1 MSEQVDEARLVD
13 PVVLPAPNGSSNG
26 ASRGRNNVV
35 PVRPSPT
42 RPAPEPRPAPPSGAG
57 EDQVGEASWLVPLV
71 VLVVGVFMSV
81 LDTSI
86 VNVALPTIELELGI
100 STSDGQWVST
110 AYSLAEGVMVPISG
124 WLGYRFGSK
133 KIYLLCLG
141 GFTAASALCG
151 LAGGLVPLVGFRI
164 LQAIPGGVIPVTCM
178 TMLRRMVPPERLGAA
193 VGLYGLGVI
202 VAPAVG
208 PTLGG
213 VLVEYVDWRLIFFVN
228 VPIGVLGV
236 VAAAI
241 VLKEVPGRRDRPLD
255 LFGFVTIAGA
265 LFALLL
271 ALEEGTDWGW
281 ASYRIVILFIAAA
294 LLLALFVVIELEVD
308 RPLLDLR
315 IFTRAQFVLALVLLS
330 AITLGVFASAFFVP
344 QFLQGP
350 TRGLTPLNTGIALI
364 PQALVLAVLLPV
376 TGLLYD
382 RFGAR
387 WLAMLGLLL
396 AGSGLLMLSRITVD
410 IPVGSLQ
417 TGMVVLGAGVGL
429 GIIPLLSG
437 GLAAAPREAAES
449 ASSLS
454 TLAQRVSQS
463 LGLGILNAFITSAA
477 AQNVAARSGLLG
489 EYASTDPRIGAMQE
503 QGQAGL
509 LGLYQ
514 RLTGMAQT
522 DAYSQAFF
530 VVGLICLTGAVLA
543 AVFLHSGKP
552 ESGSSPRA
560 H

>member
-1 MSEQVDEARLVD
+1 
-13 PVVLPAPNGSSNG
+13 
-26 ASRGRNNVV
+26 
-35 PVRPSPT
+35 
-42 RPAPEPRPAPPSGAG
+42 
-57 EDQVGEASWLVPLV
+57 

-86 VNVALPTIELELGI
+86 VNVALPTIELELGV

-133 KIYLLCLG
+133 KVYLACLG
-141 GFTAASALCG
+141 GFTIASALCG
-151 LAGGLVPLVGFRI
+151 AAGGLVPLVGFRI

-178 TMLRRMVPPERLGAA
+178 TMLRRTVPPERLGAA

-213 VLVEYVDWRLIFFVN
+213 LLVEYVDWRFIFFVN

-236 VAAAI
+236 VAAAM
-241 VLKEVPGRRDRPLD
+241 VLKATPGQRDRPLD
-255 LFGFVTIAGA
+255 VVGFATIAGA

-271 ALEEGTDWGW
+271 ALEEGHDWGW
-281 ASYRIVILFIAAA
+281 TSYRILILFVAAA

-315 IFTRAQFVLALVLLS
+315 IFSRVQFVLSLVLVSALS
-330 AITLGVFASAFFVP
+330 LGTFASAFFVP
-344 QFLQGP
+344 QFLQSP
-350 TRGLTPLNTGIALI
+350 TRGLTPLHTGIALI
-364 PQALVLAVLLPV
+364 PQALVLAVFLPV

-382 RFGAR
+382 RFGSR
-387 WLAMLGLLL
+387 WLAVLGLLL
-396 AGSGLLMLSRITVD
+396 AGSGLMLLSGITVD

-417 TGMVVLGAGVGL
+417 MGSIVLSAGVGL
-429 GIIPLLSG
+429 GFIPVLSG
-437 GLAAAPREAAES
+437 GLASAPRESAES

-454 TLAQRVSQS
+454 TLTQRVSQS
-463 LGLGILNAFITSAA
+463 LGLGILNAFITGAA
-477 AQNVAARSGLLG
+477 AGALANRSALLG
-489 EYASTDPRIGAMQE
+489 EYASTDPRVASVQE
-503 QGQAGL
+503 HDLVGL

-514 RLTGMAQT
+514 QVMGSAQT
-522 DAYSQAFF
+522 DAYSQAFL
-530 VVGLICLTGAVLA
+530 VVGLICLGGAVLA
-543 AVFLHSGKP
+543 LFLPSGRP
-552 ESGSSPRA
+552 TSGSSTEV